1 MELDGRVA
9 VVTGGG
15 SGIGEACAKRF
26 IAEGARHVVVV
37 DRDRDRAERV
47 AGEIGAER
55 ASAAAIDVADEEA
68 VKALVEA
75 TLAGQGQIDLFM
87 SNAGYAQRGG
97 LELPNDDFER
107 MWQVHVM
114 AHVYAARAVLPSMIA
129 KGEGY
134 LVNTASA
141 AGLLTQMDSVTYAIT
156 KHADVALAEWLHIAH
171 HHQGIRVSVLC
182 PQAVR
187 TNILPMPRGGADRGG
202 VGQASGDGVLE
213 PEQAAAAVYE
223 AIVAERFHI
232 LTHPEV
238 HTYVERKAGDVDRWL
253 AGMRRMGERLRPEG
267 RRPGDWLVNG
277 D

>member
-1 MELDGRVA
+1 MELAGRVA

-26 IAEGARHVVVV
+26 VAAGARHVVVV
-37 DRDRDRAERV
+37 DRDEERAQRV
-47 AGEIGAER
+47 AGEIGEDR
-55 ASAAAIDVADEEA
+55 ATAAAIDVADEAA
-68 VKALVEA
+68 VKALVDR
-75 TLAGQGQIDLFM
+75 TLAAQGQIDLFM
-87 SNAGYAQRGG
+87 SNAGYAQAGG
-97 LELPNDDFER
+97 LELSNEDFER

-129 KGEGY
+129 RGEGY

-156 KHADVALAEWLHIAH
+156 KHADVALSEWLHIAH

-187 TNILPMPRGGADRGG
+187 TNILPRVRDGASGG

-213 PEQAAAAVYE
+213 PEQAAEAVHD
-223 AIVAERFHI
+223 AVVAERFHI

-238 HTYVERKAGDVDRWL
+238 QTYVERKASDVDRWL

-267 RRPGDWLVNG
+267 RRPGDWLVN
-277 D
+277 